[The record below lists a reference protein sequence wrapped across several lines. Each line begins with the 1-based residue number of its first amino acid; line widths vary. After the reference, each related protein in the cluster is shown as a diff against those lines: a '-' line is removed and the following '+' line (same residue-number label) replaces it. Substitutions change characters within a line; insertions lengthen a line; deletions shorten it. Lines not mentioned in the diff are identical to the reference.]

1 MRRYLRDKHIRDQ
14 IFNGLSFGNIY
25 KCAASLGHNVG
36 YLIEDIGQWM
46 TKNPN
51 FRIRINPYTGDF
63 TPIEKTLQEYDELGI
78 PLY

>member
-1 MRRYLRDKHIRDQ
+1 MGYNL
-14 IFNGLSFGNIY
+14 
-25 KCAASLGHNVG
+25 G